1 MGTCHVRV
9 QPSVCEGGEHHT
21 GSCTP
26 PLPTHTPLSRE
37 GPHGVKL
44 DNFMK
49 RMEERHERELSA
61 VKEELRRE
69 REAHTIEIAE
79 LKQLIESKMAELK
92 KEIESKMA
100 EEMKVHIKH
109 AYYSIQY
116 LRNFFSYRMSMLLKQ
131 R

>member
-1 MGTCHVRV
+1 MD
-9 QPSVCEGGEHHT
+9 
-21 GSCTP
+21 
-26 PLPTHTPLSRE
+26 
-37 GPHGVKL
+37 VKL